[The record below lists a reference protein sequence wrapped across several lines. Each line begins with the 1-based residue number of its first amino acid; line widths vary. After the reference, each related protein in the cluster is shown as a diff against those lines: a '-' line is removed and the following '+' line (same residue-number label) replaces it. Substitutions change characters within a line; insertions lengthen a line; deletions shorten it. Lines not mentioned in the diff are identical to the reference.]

1 MKRVDIETSLNES
14 RTWLLATYE
23 GLSEEQ
29 LRRPLTKSEHD
40 PDNTWCALDH
50 FAHLALV
57 EEDFVRMIRRQL
69 SGHSNPVGLLA
80 DDEGEV
86 RTRDQIM
93 KIVNERTEAFQRL
106 HHDDSLSDVVAL
118 TAGARSET
126 LRLLS
131 ELSDTQLDERL
142 DGAPWGDGSIG
153 GVLGA
158 NARHA
163 HIHWDWSTDA
173 GLLDSAH

>member
-14 RTWLLATYE
+14 RNWLLANFE

-86 RTRDQIM
+86 RTREQIM
-93 KIVNERTEAFQRL
+93 KIVNERTEAFQRE
-106 HHDDSLSDVVAL
+106 HHDDSFSDVVAL